1 MVTAKKTSKSQATKA
16 VKKTTLKPA
25 VKSATK
31 KIEASIILTEEAA
44 KKVKELQKQEK
55 KESYGLKLYVFPG
68 GCSGFQYGLDFEK
81 SPEKTDIVSEQHGVK
96 LFVDKESAS
105 MLKGTRI
112 DFVDSLKG
120 SGFKIDNPNVE
131 HSCGCG
137 KSFC

>member
-1 MVTAKKTSKSQATKA
+1 MVTTKKTSK
-16 VKKTTLKPA
+16 A
-25 VKSATK
+25 VKSAKSKTEK
-31 KIEASIILTEEAA
+31 KPALKSAAKKAEADIILTVEAA

-55 KESYGLKLYVFPG
+55 KEAYGLKLYVFPG

-81 SPEKTDIVSEQHGVK
+81 APEKTDIVTEQHGVK

>member
-1 MVTAKKTSKSQATKA
+1 MVTTKKTSK
-16 VKKTTLKPA
+16 V
-25 VKSATK
+25 VKSAKSKTEK
-31 KIEASIILTEEAA
+31 KPALKSTAKKEDATIILTAEAA

-55 KESYGLKLYVFPG
+55 KETYGLKLYVFPG

-81 SPEKTDIVSEQHGVK
+81 SPEKTDIVTEQHGVK

>member
-1 MVTAKKTSKSQATKA
+1 MVTAKKTANAQ
-16 VKKTTLKPA
+16 KTVLK
-25 VKSATK
+25 T
-31 KIEASIILTEEAA
+31 AA
-44 KKVKELQKQEK
+44 KKSKSDVDVTLTEIAAKNVKDMQKQEK
-55 KESYGLKLYVFPG
+55 KDSYGLKLYVFPG

-81 SPEKTDIVSEQHGVK
+81 SPQKTDIVSEQHGVK
-96 LFVDKESAS
+96 LFIDKESVE

-120 SGFKIDNPNVE
+120 SGFKIDNPSAQ